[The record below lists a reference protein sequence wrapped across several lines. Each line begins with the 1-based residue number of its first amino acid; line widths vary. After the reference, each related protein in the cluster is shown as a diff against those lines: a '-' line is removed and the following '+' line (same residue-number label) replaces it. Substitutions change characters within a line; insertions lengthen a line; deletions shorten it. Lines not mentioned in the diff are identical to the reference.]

1 MIVIS
6 KDEAGQ
12 RGGEQGKFSGCSRR
26 QQSLLSSK
34 SGTVGCSTTT
44 TQGSQHP
51 GPTGGRGLWVRAE
64 NHPCVQ
70 AFLDSGFPVVWWL
83 PWIDHDGVSC
93 QVLRSSRCGQTQM
106 PPIRAGSDMSLGA
119 GVEERALVAY
129 NQALSPSCLRR
140 TSLEC
145 LWT

>member
-1 MIVIS
+1 MGLWAVPPRPLRAVNTLGPLVGEGCGS
-6 KDEAGQ
+6 GQ
-12 RGGEQGKFSGCSRR
+12 RTIRVCKPSWTVVFQLFGGSR
-26 QQSLLSSK
+26 
-34 SGTVGCSTTT
+34 G
-44 TQGSQHP
+44 
-51 GPTGGRGLWVRAE
+51 
-64 NHPCVQ
+64 
-70 AFLDSGFPVVWWL
+70 
-83 PWIDHDGVSC
+83 IDHDGVSC